1 MLLLSCWAMHK
12 RPQCDAVDLSCDLS
26 TFVSCI
32 SCTQSSAGLFCSC
45 IRQKQQ
51 GDLLKTR
58 LHVMLTHS
66 ICVLYHQ
73 KILPLLH
80 AGKCAQIQVL
90 PDSNTAG
97 QQHMACKL
105 LHSSKQAAFVFFY
118 RVLEGGGRGAVLT
131 PGTLEWTLV
140 QEVKLGEEKSM
151 MWTLPGALWK
161 TRSLGAS
168 GHS

>member
-1 MLLLSCWAMHK
+1 M
-12 RPQCDAVDLSCDLS
+12 
-26 TFVSCI
+26 
-32 SCTQSSAGLFCSC
+32 
-45 IRQKQQ
+45 
-51 GDLLKTR
+51 
-58 LHVMLTHS
+58 
-66 ICVLYHQ
+66 
-73 KILPLLH
+73 LLH

-131 PGTLEWTLV
+131 PGSLEWTLV

-151 MWTLPGALWK
+151 TWTLPGALCK
-161 TRSLGAS
+161 IRSS
-168 GHS
+168 GISDHSRVSVDQTPPLCFFSYANSLEQRPCMQLDVC